1 MKSRK
6 LENVNNLHMASN
18 RAQYPWWPQ
27 HLVSNTCSPVISF
40 KVPVRM
46 FFASYLSTCI
56 ILHSQCTF
64 NTMIRT
70 YVFIPT
76 FSTTFQSHISTPSA
90 IRPELASRRAEH
102 SLPYS
107 NVTIIFSIYN
117 IYHLCCMC
125 IDFYDL
131 STWGGCWFVVY
142 IRRFIYNFLNVCLF
156 YYTAVAVNGKV
167 GPVNRLTTPVGWP

>member
-1 MKSRK
+1 MTLFTYSLNVQINGMKSRK

-70 YVFIPT
+70 YVLYPHFPPH
-76 FSTTFQSHISTPSA
+76 FNHTFQLLQPSD
-90 IRPELASRRAEH
+90 LS
-102 SLPYS
+102 SLPDGRSIACPIRMSLLYFRY
-107 NVTIIFSIYN
+107 IIFITYAVCVSIFMTSP
-117 IYHLCCMC
+117 L
-125 IDFYDL
+125 
-131 STWGGCWFVVY
+131 G
-142 IRRFIYNFLNVCLF
+142 
-156 YYTAVAVNGKV
+156 VAVG
-167 GPVNRLTTPVGWP
+167 LLSI